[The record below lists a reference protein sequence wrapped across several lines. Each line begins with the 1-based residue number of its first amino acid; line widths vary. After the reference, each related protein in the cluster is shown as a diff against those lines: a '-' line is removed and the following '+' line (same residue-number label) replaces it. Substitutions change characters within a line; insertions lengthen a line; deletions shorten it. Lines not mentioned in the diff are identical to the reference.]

1 MFLSVIVGSVTKWNF
16 FFTEGWG
23 ILEKLKAHSSGY
35 FVFSCFLARLE
46 GYLLGI
52 TWKKKK
58 EKKVGCSPNVMSPWR
73 KHCNSNLEAICE
85 DCERDFW
92 RKIFL
97 VASKRQFGEANVYNH
112 GMGLWRIFI
121 TMDCMHC
128 HWKNKSIAWQGLFF
142 WQRETRSNGIG
153 SDHGLES
160 IDMKLSFGLHGKNN
174 DLNIQDIS
182 LLISGVLC
190 EVAVGLM

>member
-85 DCERDFW
+85 DCERDF
-92 RKIFL
+92 
-97 VASKRQFGEANVYNH
+97 
-112 GMGLWRIFI
+112 
-121 TMDCMHC
+121 
-128 HWKNKSIAWQGLFF
+128 
-142 WQRETRSNGIG
+142 
-153 SDHGLES
+153 
-160 IDMKLSFGLHGKNN
+160 
-174 DLNIQDIS
+174 
-182 LLISGVLC
+182 
-190 EVAVGLM
+190 